1 MKKDENEKVK
11 KDFPY
16 LHGFSPVEQD
26 RLRRQARFAEHTIYQ
41 NVNFSSTKKLLEVGC
56 GVGAQSEILLRRFPD
71 LKLTGIDLSE
81 KQLNAAKETLGNL
94 AFAKD
99 RYDLQLMSA
108 ENLKFESE
116 SFDGAFLCF
125 VLEHIPD
132 PRRVL
137 SEVRR
142 VLSPGGIIY
151 VTEVLNSSF
160 FLDPYSPNVWK
171 YWMAFNDYQYDHK
184 GDPFMGAKL
193 GNLLMQ
199 NGYRNIETE
208 VKTWFLDNRH
218 PQKRKE
224 IIEFWSE
231 LLMSASDQLVQA
243 GYVTLETVEGM
254 KSEMSVVANDP
265 NAVFYFSFIQAK
277 ARNEMF

>member
-1 MKKDENEKVK
+1 MPNSKDKA
-11 KDFPY
+11 DFPY
-16 LHGFSPVEQD
+16 LHGFSPVEQE
-26 RLRRQARFAEHTIYQ
+26 RLRSQARFAEHTVYQ

-71 LKLTGIDLSE
+71 LHLTGIDLSD
-81 KQLNAAKETLGNL
+81 KQLAAAKESLSKLSYATNRYNL
-94 AFAKD
+94 
-99 RYDLQLMSA
+99 QQMNA
-108 ENLKFESE
+108 EKLTFTTEN
-116 SFDGAFLCF
+116 FDGAFLCF
-125 VLEHIPD
+125 VLEHVPD

-160 FLDPYSPNVWK
+160 FLDPYSPNTLK
-171 YWMAFNDYQYDHK
+171 YWMAFNDYQYDQK

-199 NGYRNIETE
+199 IGFRNIETE

-224 IIEFWSE
+224 MIDFWSE
-231 LLMSASDQLVQA
+231 LLMSASDQLVA
-243 GYVTLETVEGM
+243 ANYVTQETVDGM
-254 KSEMSVVANDP
+254 KKEMSVVASDP
-265 NAVFYFSFIQAK
+265 NAVFFFSFIQAK
-277 ARNEMF
+277 AKNI